1 MSQDLLR
8 NSVQS
13 IEINRFDYEKA
24 KSKFDI
30 NESQSVH
37 HAVNHIFLSLCV
49 IPYNFFIT
57 LRYNLLVNFSNS
69 HDLSTY

>member
-1 MSQDLLR
+1 MCGRKVSQDLLR

-30 NESQSVH
+30 TESQSVH
-37 HAVNHIFLSLCV
+37 HDVNHIFLSLCV
-49 IPYNFFIT
+49 IPKNFYYIKI
-57 LRYNLLVNFSNS
+57 
-69 HDLSTY
+69 

>member
-1 MSQDLLR
+1 MCGRKVSQDLLR

-13 IEINRFDYEKA
+13 IEINRFDYDKA

-30 NESQSVH
+30 TESQSVH

-49 IPYNFFIT
+49 IPKNFHYIKI
-57 LRYNLLVNFSNS
+57 
-69 HDLSTY
+69 